1 MAITIKSHSCKN
13 VPLTT
18 AKRCQKRTKNNRYWN
33 YVPIHIIWYIC
44 TIVYIYISQLKW
56 WVKIGRAQ
64 LMGQLPGAQT
74 VP

>member
-1 MAITIKSHSCKN
+1 MYHCI
-13 VPLTT
+13 
-18 AKRCQKRTKNNRYWN
+18 
-33 YVPIHIIWYIC
+33 
-44 TIVYIYISQLKW
+44 YIYISQLKW